1 MMRKIVLFCSV
12 LILAACNRQQV
23 KISGRIANADAVVL
37 HLDEVDVYE
46 NRPTDSVVLKKN
58 GSFNFKFETRIPCFY
73 QLRLPG
79 DRIIVLFPKPGEH
92 IRIEA
97 DGVNLLSSLQIKG
110 SPESEQVN
118 ELIRAL
124 QHARNQLDSLVSLYN
139 KAEDDSVRNRL
150 NASYLEVI
158 EKHRKY
164 TINFILSHTNSM
176 ASLYALYQQ
185 YQPGSYVFYKTTD
198 MQFFKIVSDSLSK
211 YVPGSKH
218 VIALKAYTENMIN
231 NYKSGLIMQKA
242 GQSEVGLPG
251 IALPDFDGDTV
262 AMKSLKQRYIL
273 LSFWAS
279 YSKGSVSQ
287 NLELKKIYNR
297 YKNRGFE
304 IYQVSFDNSLENW
317 KDAVRF
323 DELPWTS
330 VIDVT
335 FPNSAVAGNYNI
347 TGLPSNYLIDKEKE
361 TILGKNLTPVQLQLK
376 LDDIFN

>member
-1 MMRKIVLFCSV
+1 MRKIVLFCFV

-23 KISGRIANADAVVL
+23 KISGRFSNADNTVL

-46 NRPTDSVVLKKN
+46 NRPSDSVVLKKN
-58 GSFNFKFETRIPCFY
+58 GSFSFKFETRVPCFY
-73 QLRLPG
+73 QLRLSK

-97 DGVNLLSSLQIKG
+97 DADNLLSSLQIKG
-110 SPESEQVN
+110 SPESEQVSD
-118 ELIRAL
+118 LIRAL
-124 QHARNQLDSLVSLYN
+124 QHATSHLDSLVSLYN
-139 KAEDDSVRNRL
+139 KAEEDSVRNRL
-150 NASYLEVI
+150 NASYLDII

-164 TINFILSHTNSM
+164 SINFILTHTNSL

-211 YVPGSKH
+211 HVPGSKH
-218 VIALKAYTENMIN
+218 VIALKAYTDKMIK
-231 NYKSGLIMQKA
+231 NYKSELILQNA
-242 GQSEVGLPG
+242 GQSEIGLPG
-251 IALPDFDGDTV
+251 IALPDFAGDTV
-262 AMKSLKQRYIL
+262 ALESLKQRFVL

-287 NLELKKIYNR
+287 NLELKRIYNR

-323 DELPWTS
+323 DELPWIS

-335 FPNSAVAGNYNI
+335 YPNSNVAGNFNI

-361 TILGKNLTPVQLQLK
+361 TILGKNLTPAQLQLK
-376 LDDIFN
+376 LDDLFN